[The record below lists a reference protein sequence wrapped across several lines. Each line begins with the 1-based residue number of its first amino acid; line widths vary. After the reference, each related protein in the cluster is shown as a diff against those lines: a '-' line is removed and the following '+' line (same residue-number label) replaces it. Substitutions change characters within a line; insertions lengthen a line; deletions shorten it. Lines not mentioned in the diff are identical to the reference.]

1 MMKNSLDEGIHFRT
15 LLLPIL
21 QEEQRNNGY
30 ISEKAL
36 KKISKDVNIP
46 ISRLYGIAT
55 FYAMLYT
62 QKQGQYVIEV
72 CTSPSCCVN
81 GSDNIIDVL
90 TCEFKISIGETT
102 KNKLFSLYSSSC
114 IGCCDE
120 APAMLINGKPYT
132 RLNEKKIKS
141 ILNKLR

>member
-1 MMKNSLDEGIHFRT
+1 MMKNCLDEGIHFRT

-21 QEEQRNNGY
+21 QEEQRKNGY
-30 ISEKAL
+30 ISEEAL
-36 KKISKDVNIP
+36 KKISKDAKIP

-55 FYAMLYT
+55 FYAMLHT
-62 QKQGQYVIEV
+62 KKQGKYVIEV
-72 CTSPSCCVN
+72 CISPSCCVN
-81 GSDNIIDVL
+81 GSNDIINVL
-90 TCEFKISIGETT
+90 EHELKISIGETT

-120 APAMLINGKPYT
+120 APAILINGKPYK

-141 ILNKLR
+141 ILKKLR

>member
-1 MMKNSLDEGIHFRT
+1 MERT

-21 QEEQRNNGY
+21 QEEQRKNGY
-30 ISEKAL
+30 ISEEAL
-36 KKISKDVNIP
+36 KKISRDTTIP

-55 FYAMLYT
+55 FFAMLHT
-62 QKQGQYVIEV
+62 QKQGKYVIEV
-72 CTSPSCCVN
+72 CTSLSCCVN
-81 GSDNIIDVL
+81 GSSNIVNVL
-90 TCEFKISIGETT
+90 ECELRISVGKTT

-132 RLNEKKIKS
+132 RLNEGKITS